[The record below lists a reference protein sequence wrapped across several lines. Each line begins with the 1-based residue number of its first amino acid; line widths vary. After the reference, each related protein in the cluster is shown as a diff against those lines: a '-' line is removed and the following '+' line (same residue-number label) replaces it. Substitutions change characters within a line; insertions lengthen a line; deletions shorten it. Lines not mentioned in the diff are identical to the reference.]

1 MSLSERWG
9 IRRRPAGTCRLRLIG
24 FPFSGTGVS
33 SFHAWRAHLPD
44 WIDFCP
50 LALPGREVRYREPPF
65 TAVAA
70 LVEELCPLLLD
81 DCDLPVALY
90 GHSVGALL
98 AFEVAQEFTRQ
109 AAAPAHLFLAA
120 CRPPHLPNVMPP
132 LHGIED
138 DAEFLANLQVQYRK
152 LPDVVLQDATLLA
165 SLVRTLRADLTMFET
180 YRCTTPQMLDCPL
193 TVMGGTQ
200 DWFAIEELA
209 MWDRYTTATSK
220 VEMLPGDHFFMQTCA
235 EQLTAQIVANLQP
248 QVR

>member
-9 IRRRPAGTCRLRLIG
+9 IRKQPAATCRLRLVC

-33 SFHAWRAHLPD
+33 AFHGWRSHLPD

-65 TAVAA
+65 TDVAT
-70 LVEELCPLLLD
+70 LVEEVCPLLLESR
-81 DCDLPVALY
+81 DLPLALY

-98 AFEVAQEFTRQ
+98 AFELAQRMTRQ
-109 AAAPAHLFLAA
+109 AAPPVHLFLAA

-138 DAEFLANLQVQYRK
+138 DEEFLANLQVQYRR
-152 LPDVVLQDATLLA
+152 LPDVVLRDATLLA

-180 YRCTTPQMLDCPL
+180 YRCTEPQMLDCPL

-209 MWDRYTTATSK
+209 QWDRYTTGGSK
-220 VEMLPGDHFFMQTCA
+220 VEMLPGDHFFMQTCP
-235 EQLTAQIVANLQP
+235 EQLTAQILADL